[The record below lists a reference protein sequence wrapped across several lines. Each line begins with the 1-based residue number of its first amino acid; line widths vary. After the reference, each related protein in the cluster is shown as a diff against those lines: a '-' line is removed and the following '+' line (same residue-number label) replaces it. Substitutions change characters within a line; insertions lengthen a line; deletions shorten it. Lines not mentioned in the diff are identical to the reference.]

1 MPFFVLTVVL
11 NFRCRSLFDVLFKGR
26 WMLYDYFLDY
36 MVYCTVYKTMPS
48 GIQTIGGL
56 YYEEICA
63 CGILQCAVAQIT

>member
-1 MPFFVLTVVL
+1 
-11 NFRCRSLFDVLFKGR
+11 
-26 WMLYDYFLDY
+26 MLYDYFLDY